1 MSWILTL
8 LLGGALPG
16 AGLFLVELCETDPR
30 LRRLA
35 MGAGVVISLGIAVVQ
50 YSSARSWSEIALP
63 ILLALFWQRA
73 YARARERIV

>member
-1 MSWILTL
+1 MSWIHTL

-16 AGLFLVELCETDPR
+16 AALFLVELCETDPR
-30 LRRLA
+30 LRRVV
-35 MGAGVVISLGIAVVQ
+35 MGSGVVICLGISIVQ
-50 YSSARSWSEIALP
+50 FSSVRSWPEIAFP